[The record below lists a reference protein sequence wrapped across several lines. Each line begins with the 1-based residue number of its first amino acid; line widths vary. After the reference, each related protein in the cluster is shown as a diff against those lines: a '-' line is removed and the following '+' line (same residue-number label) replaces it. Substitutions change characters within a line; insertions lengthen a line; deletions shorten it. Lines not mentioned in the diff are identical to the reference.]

1 MIFLVVNKAVV
12 NPVHII
18 LHLVAANVVN
28 VRIVLLRTPSS
39 VSSVSGLL
47 LTDELAEIYSSR
59 DREQKVH

>member
-18 LHLVAANVVN
+18 LHLVVANVVN
-28 VRIVLLRTPSS
+28 VRIVSLRIPSS

-47 LTDELAEIYSSR
+47 LTDDLTESYSG
-59 DREQKVH
+59 REQKVH

>member
-18 LHLVAANVVN
+18 LHLVVANVVN

-39 VSSVSGLL
+39 VSSASGLL
-47 LTDELAEIYSSR
+47 PTDELAESYSG
-59 DREQKVH
+59 REQKVH